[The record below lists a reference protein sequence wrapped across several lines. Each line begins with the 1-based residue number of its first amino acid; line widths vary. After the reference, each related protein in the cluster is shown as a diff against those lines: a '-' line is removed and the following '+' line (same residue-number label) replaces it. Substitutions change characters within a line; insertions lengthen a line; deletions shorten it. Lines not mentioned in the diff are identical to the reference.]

1 MIAESAPYTV
11 ALVPAK
17 LTSQRVPN
25 KNLQEVG
32 GQALY
37 VYSVRAGLHT
47 PGIAET
53 FVSSESQELLDSGA
67 SWGAHPILR
76 PASLCDPLVSN
87 QMVIAHAL
95 EYIEAARGR
104 RPDLLVLL
112 QPTHPFRCPGDI
124 AGAMGLMAGDPDA
137 DSVFALRLDD
147 ELGGRLDGGQ
157 FVPEVPLPRRRRS
170 EVPRYA
176 NTGSFY
182 ILRVSRTIAKGSF
195 FGHRIRGFVLSRPE
209 MEIDIDR
216 PEQLAMARALAE
228 FFRDDLRAYG
238 LLDAER
244 S

>member
-1 MIAESAPYTV
+1 MIADSAPYAV

-17 LTSQRVPN
+17 LTSLRVPN

-32 GQALY
+32 GQPLY
-37 VYSVRAGLHT
+37 VYSVRAGLNT

-67 SWGAHPILR
+67 SRGAHPILR
-76 PASLCDPLVSN
+76 PENLCDPLVSN

-104 RPDLLVLL
+104 KPDFLVLL

-124 AGAMGLMAGDPDA
+124 AGAMGIMASDPDA

-147 ELGGRLDGGQ
+147 ELGGRLNDGQ
-157 FVPEVPLPRRRRS
+157 FVPEVPLPRNRKR
-170 EVPRYA
+170 EVPRYV

-182 ILRVSRTIAKGSF
+182 ILRPERTIAKGSF
-195 FGHRIRGFVLSRPE
+195 FGEKIRGHVLSRPE

-216 PEQLAMARALAE
+216 PEQLAMARGLAE

-238 LLDAER
+238 LMDAEG